1 MSPAIG
7 AAPFVE
13 KLPGG
18 SVCKAASRIRR
29 ALKADAQTAD
39 TARMNRVGVLAT
51 AGAAVAVGLAPVV
64 PLLMAHN
71 ADAFDVPNVHF
82 YAVSATALL
91 CATVAV
97 VLGVVGIR
105 RRERRSAAVGAGFT
119 VMAALLAVHGL
130 TTPGF
135 LIEDGYFAA
144 VGVSGA
150 LAVPLGGAVI
160 LATLISRPRSRGY
173 VRDLVYLQIG
183 VIAAALAFGSV
194 ALLDPEAIPSI
205 PVALRPLVWWIVGAN
220 AVIYGALALRA
231 LRTFQL
237 TRRVGDLAVVAGLSW
252 LAIAV
257 ATYLLSPTWS
267 VGFWAGHVLELG
279 AFVVISGAL
288 ASDLARATPSRTLSD
303 VDVHNVVSEEEGL
316 LGAWVERLLA
326 RLADKDTS
334 TREHTRRV
342 AQLAVQ
348 VGQEVGL
355 RGKRLRCL
363 AVAALLHDVGK
374 LQVPES
380 ILCKAAPLTPAEF
393 AVIKRHPTD
402 GATLLGHIGGFAE
415 ELPLVRGHHERLDG
429 SGYPDGLRGSEL
441 SLEVRILGVCDVY
454 DALTSERVYRRAFAQ
469 AQALTILDQG
479 RDIAF
484 DADVLDA
491 LSRVVGVAPAVRHLR
506 AA

>member
-1 MSPAIG
+1 MPIPAN
-7 AAPFVE
+7 
-13 KLPGG
+13 
-18 SVCKAASRIRR
+18 
-29 ALKADAQTAD
+29 
-39 TARMNRVGVLAT
+39 MNRLGVLAT
-51 AGAAVAVGLAPVV
+51 AGGAVAIGLAPVV

-71 ADAFDVPNVHF
+71 TAAFDVPNVHF
-82 YAVSATALL
+82 YAVSTTAIL
-91 CATVAV
+91 CAALAI

-105 RRERRSAAVGAGFT
+105 RHDRRSAAVGAGFT

-135 LIEDGYFAA
+135 LIEDGYYAA

-160 LATLISRPRSRGY
+160 LATLLSRPRSRGH
-173 VRDLVYLQIG
+173 VRDLVYLQAG
-183 VIAAALAFGSV
+183 VVVAAVAFGLL
-194 ALLDPEAIPSI
+194 ALLDPGAIPSV
-205 PVALRPLVWWIVGAN
+205 PVALRPLVWWIVGVN
-220 AVIYGALALRA
+220 ALVYGVLALRA

-237 TRRVGDLAVVAGLSW
+237 TRRVGDLAVVAGLTW

-267 VGFWAGHVLELG
+267 VGFWAGHLLELG
-279 AFVVISGAL
+279 AFVVIFGAL
-288 ASDLARATPSRTLSD
+288 ASDLARATPSRTLSE
-303 VDVHNVVSEEEGL
+303 VDVHNVVTEEEGL
-316 LGAWVERLLA
+316 LGAWVARLLA
-326 RLADKDTS
+326 RLAVKDTS

-348 VGQEVGL
+348 VGQELGL
-355 RGKRLRCL
+355 RGKRLRGL

-380 ILCKAAPLTPAEF
+380 ILRKAAPLTPAEF
-393 AVIKRHPTD
+393 EVIKRHPGD
-402 GATLLGHIGGFAE
+402 GAALLDHIGGFSE

-429 SGYPDGLRGSEL
+429 SGYPDGLRGNEL

-454 DALTSERVYRRAFAQ
+454 DALTSERVYRRAFSQ

-479 RDIAF
+479 REIAF
-484 DADVLDA
+484 DPDVLDA
-491 LSRVVGVAPAVRHLR
+491 LSRVVGEAPAVRHLR